1 MIFAASE
8 SAELSIAIAV
18 VIVAGVAC
26 QWIGLR
32 LRIPSIILLLAAG
45 VIAGPV
51 TELVKPDE
59 QFGPML
65 FPLVSLGVGILLFEG
80 GLGLRLD
87 TFTQGRNVVA
97 RLVTLGV
104 LITWLVGIIAVSLLF
119 DIDTDIAVLIAAI
132 LTVSGPT
139 VVIPLLRIA
148 RPREPSASI
157 LRWEGIVIDPVGATL
172 AIVTL
177 DAILGGGGFVAAVVR
192 IATTLGAG
200 TAAGV
205 LVAVVLIVSL
215 ERHWVP
221 DHLQNPV
228 TLMAAVFAFTLANQL
243 RPEAGLLATTVLGV
257 VLANQHRVAAR
268 HISEF
273 EEDLGSLIL
282 GGLFIVLGAR
292 VDLGEVGNVLLP
304 SLGLVAI
311 LVLVARPLAVLVS
324 TVGSDLRRNDRLF
337 MMWMAP
343 RGIVAAAVAAV
354 FAIELEEARG
364 SEVSELV
371 PIIFTV
377 IVATVVIYGTTTVLA
392 ARLTKVARAEPH
404 GIALV
409 GGQLWVR
416 KLAAVLADQEVPVLL
431 VTSDRREARL
441 ARRDGL
447 LVFNGRIDS
456 EDLDAAVEAIGVRD
470 ALILST
476 NSELNVVAQER
487 LASLLARKHIY
498 QLQDEEAESEPGV
511 IGTVIARRAFGSGV
525 SQQVLDAAFR
535 DKRRILTVSP
545 EQCDPDQTV
554 LLALKGNRVVSINP
568 DTRSFSDATSLVI
581 LDAAAPEG
589 P

>member
-1 MIFAASE
+1 
-8 SAELSIAIAV
+8 
-18 VIVAGVAC
+18 
-26 QWIGLR
+26 
-32 LRIPSIILLLAAG
+32 
-45 VIAGPV
+45 
-51 TELVKPDE
+51 TT
-59 QFGPML
+59 
-65 FPLVSLGVGILLFEG
+65 LFE
-80 GLGLRLD
+80 
-87 TFTQGRNVVA
+87 
-97 RLVTLGV
+97 
-104 LITWLVGIIAVSLLF
+104 
-119 DIDTDIAVLIAAI
+119 IDTDIAVLIAAI

-148 RPREPSASI
+148 RPREPSAAI

-177 DAILGGGGFVAAVVR
+177 DAILGDGDLTDAILR

-200 TAAGV
+200 TGAGV
-205 LVAVVLIVSL
+205 LVAIVLIVSL

-273 EEDLGSLIL
+273 EEDLGALIL

-304 SLGLVAI
+304 SLGLVAV

-324 TVGSDLRRNDRLF
+324 TIGSDLRRNDRLF

-364 SEVSELV
+364 TEVSELV
-371 PIIFTV
+371 PIVFTV
-377 IVATVVIYGTTTVLA
+377 IVATVIIYGTTTVLV
-392 ARLTKVARAEPH
+392 ARLTRVARAQPH
-404 GIALV
+404 GIVLV

-416 KLAAVLADQEVPVLL
+416 NLAAALADQEVPVLL

-456 EDLDAAVEAIGVRD
+456 EDLDAAVEAIGIRD

-476 NSELNVVAQER
+476 NPELNVVAQER
-487 LASLLARKHIY
+487 LASLLTRKHIY
-498 QLQDEEAESEPGV
+498 QLKDEQAESEPGV
-511 IGTVIARRAFGSGV
+511 IGSVIARSAFGAEITH
-525 SQQVLDAAFR
+525 QILDKAFR
-535 DKRRILTVSP
+535 DNRRLRTVSP
-545 EQCDPDQTV
+545 EQTTPNQIV
-554 LLALKGNRVVSINP
+554 LLSLRDNRLSSIQPNA
-568 DTRSFSDATSLVI
+568 RSFGDATTLVVLEEPI
-581 LDAAAPEG
+581 SKAT
-589 P
+589 